1 MTMYSEHMPCRPRLE
16 GEDPSPEV
24 VELAALLTPFLPPGR
39 PTPESVA
46 VAVEAARESWWDF
59 FTRMSSVGTD
69 FRDGVVS
76 MLADRAWA
84 EFNAEH
90 LVGRWQR

>member
-1 MTMYSEHMPCRPRLE
+1 MERPN
-16 GEDPSPEV
+16 PAPEV
-24 VELAALLTPFLPPGR
+24 VELAALLAPFLPDGP

-59 FTRMSSVGTD
+59 FTRMSSAGTD

-76 MLADRAWA
+76 MLADRTWA
-84 EFNAEH
+84 EFNAER